1 MPFLKLNA
9 LPEIRFAHR
18 FCAESY
24 HGRIPANARCIEIS
38 AITAGGFCVTRDGK
52 RYDAEAGDL
61 ICNFYKSP
69 MAVDTDAYHCHHTV
83 CFWVECEPIQGQ
95 RLPPVVLHAPERFER
110 CLRLIDEIIHSFAL
124 RPAHT
129 WKTGGLF
136 LQLRGELELCCGAQ
150 ASVAAPGESPYA
162 RQAKRYI
169 FEHISEPIK
178 QSEIAA
184 QLGITSEY
192 LCNVFKKSEHTSVM
206 RFINETKLTQIRSMM
221 ESKGIPL
228 HQAALQYG
236 FADPNYVSRLYKK
249 YYGRALTE
257 EVKKT

>member
-18 FCAESY
+18 FCAENY
-24 HGRIPANARCIEIS
+24 HGRIPAKTHCVEIS
-38 AITAGGFCVTRDGK
+38 AITAGGFCVTQDGQK
-52 RYDAEAGDL
+52 HEAGEGDL
-61 ICNFYKSP
+61 ICNFYKTP
-69 MAVDTDAYHCHHTV
+69 MAVDTDTYHCHHTV
-83 CFWVECEPIQGQ
+83 CFGGEWEPVPGQ
-95 RLPPVVLHAPERFER
+95 TLPPVVLHAPERFER
-110 CLRLIDEIIHSFAL
+110 CLRLINEIIHSFAL

-129 WKTGGLF
+129 WKTAGLF
-136 LQLRGELELCCGAQ
+136 LQLLDELALCC
-150 ASVAAPGESPYA
+150 SVPTSSAAPGESRYV

-169 FEHISEPIK
+169 FEHLSQPIK

-184 QLGITSEY
+184 FLGITSEY
-192 LCNVFKKSEHTSVM
+192 LCNVFKKSEHTSVI
-206 RFINETKLTQIRSMM
+206 RFINEAKLTQIRSMM

-257 EVKKT
+257 EVKKA

>member
-24 HGRIPANARCIEIS
+24 HGRIPAKTHCVEIS
-38 AITAGGFCVTRDGK
+38 AITAGGFCVTQDGQK
-52 RYDAEAGDL
+52 HEAGEGDL
-61 ICNFYKSP
+61 ICNFYKTP
-69 MAVDTDAYHCHHTV
+69 MAVDTDTYHCHHTV
-83 CFWVECEPIQGQ
+83 CFGVEWEPVPGQ
-95 RLPPVVLHAPERFER
+95 TLPPVVLHAPERFER
-110 CLRLIDEIIHSFAL
+110 Y
-124 RPAHT
+124 
-129 WKTGGLF
+129 
-136 LQLRGELELCCGAQ
+136 
-150 ASVAAPGESPYA
+150 V

-169 FEHISEPIK
+169 FEHLSQPIK

-184 QLGITSEY
+184 FLGITSEY

-206 RFINETKLTQIRSMM
+206 RFINEAKLTQIRSMM

-257 EVKKT
+257 EVKKA